1 VLSIFSKVLSSSLLS
16 LGLVSGS
23 VQATEATE
31 STKATFDLA
40 IVDGKVAKEK
50 RLIKVNKGDTVRLRF
65 TSNVAGDV
73 HLHAYRLQTKLSSD
87 KPSELTFRA
96 HATGKFRFEWHE
108 TKQQG
113 KAPAEGGHHAEP
125 LATLEV
131 RPN

>member
-1 VLSIFSKVLSSSLLS
+1 VLSIFSKVLGSSLLS

-23 VQATEATE
+23 AQAAE
-31 STKATFDLA
+31 ATFDLA
-40 IVDGKVAKEK
+40 IVDGKVSKEK
-50 RLIKVNKGDTVRLRF
+50 RLIKVNKGDAVRLLF
-65 TSNVAGDV
+65 SSNLAGDV

-96 HATGKFRFEWHE
+96 HATGKFRLEWHE

>member
-1 VLSIFSKVLSSSLLS
+1 VLSIFSKVLCSSLLS

-23 VQATEATE
+23 AEATE
-31 STKATFDLA
+31 STFDFA

>member
-1 VLSIFSKVLSSSLLS
+1 VLSIFSKVLCSSLLS

-23 VQATEATE
+23 AQATE
-31 STKATFDLA
+31 ATFDLA

-73 HLHAYRLQTKLSSD
+73 HLHPYRLQTKLSSD

>member
-1 VLSIFSKVLSSSLLS
+1 VLSIFTKFLCSSLLS
-16 LGLVSGS
+16 LLVVSG
-23 VQATEATE
+23 AARAAET
-31 STKATFDLA
+31 TFDLA
-40 IVDGKVAKEK
+40 IVDGKVAKEQ
-50 RLIKVNKGDTVRLRF
+50 RLIKVQKGDAVRLRL
-65 TSNVAGDV
+65 TSNLAGDV
-73 HLHAYRLQTKLSSD
+73 HLHAYRLQTKVSSD

-108 TKQQG
+108 TKQLG

>member
-1 VLSIFSKVLSSSLLS
+1 MLTVLSIFSKILWSSLLS
-16 LGLVSGS
+16 LGLVIGS
-23 VQATEATE
+23 VRATEATE
-31 STKATFDLA
+31 VTFELA

-50 RLIKVNKGDTVRLRF
+50 RLIKVNKGDAVRLRF

-73 HLHAYRLQTKLSSD
+73 HLHAYRLKTKLSSD
-87 KPSELTFRA
+87 EPSELTFRA
-96 HATGKFRFEWHE
+96 HATGRFRFEWHE
-108 TKQQG
+108 TKSQG

>member
-1 VLSIFSKVLSSSLLS
+1 VLSIFSKFLCSSLLLLVVVSS
-16 LGLVSGS
+16 LA
-23 VQATEATE
+23 QAPET
-31 STKATFDLA
+31 TFDLA

-50 RLIKVNKGDTVRLRF
+50 RLIKVHKGDLVRLRL
-65 TSNVAGDV
+65 TSNLPGDV
-73 HLHAYRLQTKLSSD
+73 HLHAFRLQAKVSAD

-113 KAPAEGGHHAEP
+113 KVPAEGGHHAEP

>member
-1 VLSIFSKVLSSSLLS
+1 VLSIFSKFLCSSLLS
-16 LGLVSGS
+16 LIVVNGS
-23 VQATEATE
+23 AQETVT
-31 STKATFDLA
+31 TFNLT

-50 RLIKVNKGDTVRLRF
+50 RLIKVHKGDLVRLRLS
-65 TSNVAGDV
+65 SNLVGDV
-73 HLHAYRLQTKLSSD
+73 HLHAFRLQTKVGPD
-87 KPSELTFRA
+87 KPSELAFKA

>member
-1 VLSIFSKVLSSSLLS
+1 VLSIFSKVLCSSLLS

-23 VQATEATE
+23 AEATE
-31 STKATFDLA
+31 STFDFA

-65 TSNVAGDV
+65 KSNVAGDV

-96 HATGKFRFEWHE
+96 HASGKFRFEWHE

>member
-1 VLSIFSKVLSSSLLS
+1 VLSIFSKVLCSSLLS

-23 VQATEATE
+23 AQATE
-31 STKATFDLA
+31 ATFDLA